1 MLVDHCSYYLNS
13 TWEFLDPLDPLF
25 ASWGQVVLRYVSYLC
40 APGFLLIN
48 GAMVWWF
55 YYRRKNKGL
64 NNWSIRK
71 ELIQRGFFLILL
83 QMTWVN
89 SSWSGFNRF
98 DPFHLGIIACIG
110 FSMIFQSFIV
120 NWRWELQLAVAVI
133 ILLLH
138 PILIKIPYNP
148 GDNLPTVL
156 MQTFIDAG
164 DFNKYPVIPWFA
176 VALLGSVMAH
186 GWLKAWDSDK
196 KRIYWGTIIGA
207 CAIIVSILIRMLRG
221 YGNIFPF
228 SDFGSYSFFFDQK
241 YSPSLYFNL
250 WFFGWSVLVITLFIA
265 ISKFFPKVFLI
276 FDITGKTAL
285 FFYCI
290 HIAILGIF
298 SKRIGIYYHQ
308 GEITETLI
316 GVVIMMLIMVPL
328 SKWFFKFKSRSSNPI
343 IRMI

>member
-13 TWEFLDPLDPLF
+13 TLEFLDPLDPLF
-25 ASWGQVVLRYVSYLC
+25 ANWGQVVLRYVSYLC

-55 YYRRKNKGL
+55 YYRRKNKGMS
-64 NNWSIRK
+64 NWAIRK
-71 ELIQRGFFLILL
+71 HLIQRGLFLILL

-98 DPFHLGIIACIG
+98 DPWHLGIIACIG
-110 FSMIFQSFIV
+110 FSMIFQSLIV
-120 NWRWELQLAVAVI
+120 NWRWELQLAVAVF

-138 PILIKIPYNP
+138 PILIKIPYSP
-148 GDNLPTVL
+148 GDNLPTVF

-186 GWLKAWDSDK
+186 GWLKAWDTDRR
-196 KRIYWGTIIGA
+196 RIYWGTIIGA
-207 CAIIVSILIRMLRG
+207 SAIIVSIIIRMLRG

-241 YSPSLYFNL
+241 YPPSLYFIL
-250 WFFGWSVLVITLFIA
+250 WFFGWSILVISLFIA
-265 ISKFFPKVFLI
+265 FNKYFKRMFMVL
-276 FDITGKTAL
+276 DITGKVAL
-285 FFYCI
+285 FFYCM

-298 SKRIGIYYHQ
+298 SKRIGIYYHELDIA
-308 GEITETLI
+308 GTLI
-316 GVVIMMLIMVPL
+316 GVVIMMVIMVPL
-328 SKWFFKFKSRSSNPI
+328 SKWFYKIKSRSKNFI
-343 IRMI
+343 IRMM